1 MGAAEWLRDYEADTE
16 NGKKNT
22 VDTIVMKNREEDSG
36 HGLSVDNSKSARSMT
51 RNNLEAVF
59 HLSKIPFSL
68 SLSCPASGTPSVSV
82 YPAWNPSNVLFAVG
96 SMEKMMPC
104 GQWPVWWQYYQVV
117 DMSLTVIV
125 NEITV
130 GRVG

>member
-1 MGAAEWLRDYEADTE
+1 MVV
-16 NGKKNT
+16 T
-22 VDTIVMKNREEDSG
+22 VFQLTD
-36 HGLSVDNSKSARSMT
+36 SKSARSLT
-51 RNNLEAVF
+51 RNNLGAVF

-68 SLSCPASGTPSVSV
+68 STVLSCQWDPSVSV

-104 GQWPVWWQYYQVV
+104 GQWPVWWQCHQVV